1 MMRRE
6 LVLLF
11 ICEVPG
17 EAAGV
22 VAPTDLGGSIVRD
35 AGFFGAPELLP
46 VFGPNRA
53 SLFAF
58 ALHL

>member
-22 VAPTDLGGSIVRD
+22 AASTDMGGSVVRD
-35 AGFFGAPELLP
+35 AGFFGAAELLP
-46 VFGPNRA
+46 GLGPKSA

-58 ALHL
+58 ALRL